1 MSAPTSAYPHE
12 YEPHGVTARRRVG
25 GGAPSAFLLSIRP
38 AGFVRQESALL
49 HPENAPVMI
58 LVLGSTRLG
67 ARLVKALRAASQ
79 EVTIV
84 ERNRRYL
91 EQYLSDDH
99 GATVVLG
106 SPTDPDVLQRAGVER
121 ADVICVANRDDA
133 LNVLLADLLRA
144 RFPSKRILVR
154 LDDPALTQVFREGGS
169 EVVSPLDLAVTAFTH
184 SIVPITER
192 V

>member
-1 MSAPTSAYPHE
+1 
-12 YEPHGVTARRRVG
+12 
-25 GGAPSAFLLSIRP
+25 
-38 AGFVRQESALL
+38 
-49 HPENAPVMI
+49 MI

-67 ARLVKALRAASQ
+67 ARLTKALRSASQ
-79 EVTIV
+79 EVTVV

-91 EQYLSDDH
+91 EQYLPDSW
-99 GATVVLG
+99 GANVVLG
-106 SPTDPDVLQRAGVER
+106 SPTDPDVLSRAGVER
-121 ADVICVANRDDA
+121 ADVICVVNRDDA

-154 LDDPALTQVFREGGS
+154 LDDPALTQIYREAGY

-184 SIVPITER
+184 SIIPVTER

>member
-1 MSAPTSAYPHE
+1 
-12 YEPHGVTARRRVG
+12 
-25 GGAPSAFLLSIRP
+25 
-38 AGFVRQESALL
+38 
-49 HPENAPVMI
+49 MI

-106 SPTDPDVLQRAGVER
+106 SPTDPDVLQQAGVER
-121 ADVICVANRDDA
+121 ADIICVANRDDA

-144 RFPSKRILVR
+144 RFPAKRILVR
-154 LDDPALTQVFREGGS
+154 LDDPVLTQVFREGGY

-184 SIVPITER
+184 SIVPISER